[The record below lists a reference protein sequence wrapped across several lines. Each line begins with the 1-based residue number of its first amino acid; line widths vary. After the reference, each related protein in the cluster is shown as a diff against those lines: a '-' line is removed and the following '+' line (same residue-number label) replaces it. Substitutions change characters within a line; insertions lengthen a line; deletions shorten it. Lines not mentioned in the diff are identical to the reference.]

1 MKSGDAD
8 AMKMKHSEVK
18 SVQPDGNEEDIYKNV
33 NSIESK

>member
-8 AMKMKHSEVK
+8 AVKMKHSEVK
-18 SVQPDGNEEDIYKNV
+18 SVQPGGNEEDVYKGV